1 MKVLKVKS
9 LPIKDVITNLA
20 DELNTTCT
28 EDCEIYSMDIP
39 SKYGSGYVV
48 GANFPNGVAWI
59 QYMCSFHETTEIH
72 FTVDKIHP
80 LKLLYNLGASIT
92 HKFHNTD
99 SKNEF
104 HRFQNIV
111 VASNQHHG
119 HILTFKANVPIRL
132 NSVEIDRDV
141 FNECWSCD
149 IKDVDSSLKTA
160 IADKGASVE
169 HYITGSFSLKIAQVF
184 QSIKSFNHQHL
195 IRKMF
200 LASKSFELIA
210 LQLHYVLAPDLDQ
223 NKTRFE
229 TLELF
234 SQIEMLLEVDLS
246 TYSTVRALSS
256 HLGISEAKLQKIFKE
271 HTDKTG
277 NEFIKEKRMETIID
291 YLENTDLGIG
301 DIAKIVGIDSSSY
314 LSKIFK
320 ERFDISPIGYR
331 RQQSN
336 HQIR

>member
-1 MKVLKVKS
+1 MKTLKVKS

-20 DELNTTCT
+20 DELNTTFT
-28 EDCEIYSMDIP
+28 EDCEIYSLDVP
-39 SKYGSGYVV
+39 SKYGSGYIV

-59 QYMCSFHETTEIH
+59 QYMCTFHETTEIH
-72 FTVDKIHP
+72 FTVDEVHP
-80 LKLLYNLGASIT
+80 LKLLYNLGSSIS
-92 HKFHNTD
+92 HSFHNTD
-99 SKNEF
+99 DKNVF

-111 VASNQHHG
+111 VASDQHHG
-119 HILTFKANVPIRL
+119 HILTFEGNTSIRL
-132 NSVEIDRDV
+132 NSVEIDREV
-141 FNECWSCD
+141 FNEYWACD
-149 IKDVDSSLKTA
+149 IQDVNSSLKKA

-184 QSIKSFNHQHL
+184 QSIKSYNHQHL

-210 LQLHYVLAPDLDQ
+210 LQLHYVLTPVVDE
-223 NKTRFE
+223 NKTNFE

-234 SQIEMLLEVDLS
+234 NQIEVLLEDDLS
-246 TYSTVRALSS
+246 TFSTVRAISS
-256 HLGISEAKLQKIFKE
+256 YLGVSEAKLQKIFKE

-277 NEFIKEKRMETIID
+277 NEYIKEKRMGTIID

-301 DIAKIVGIDSSSY
+301 DIAKIVGIDSTSY

-320 ERFDISPIGYR
+320 ERFNISPNSYR
-331 RQQSN
+331 RQQLA
-336 HQIR
+336 